1 MLTCPLPILLAAS
14 LLVTP
19 FRTQNVPPPM
29 STTKLV
35 TPHADRSI
43 QPPIHVAFAPS
54 SNDSETEAF
63 ALLFG
68 KEVHVRRVTSKL
80 DRTQPGRV
88 QSYTDAVVLPLKSTV
103 RPRQVAVRAD
113 GEDGKAGE
121 VVVLGWDTDAQCDA
135 LWFSTFG
142 GEKASWEYMPLSSTG
157 KANISSALGGFVF
170 QTKEG
175 DLLSCACLRG
185 LVPLA
190 TRAPE
195 LTCRYHFER
204 CSQGPVQRLRT
215 VAHCAS
221 YLLSLRQVNR
231 VRRSLLPRRSL
242 PARQALRCVFDLGGA
257 VPDRLRL
264 HVLHVLLRLPHLHDD
279 DARVQVRTPGRDRS
293 RFGWRVHRFRIR
305 EDVGVEEG

>member
-1 MLTCPLPILLAAS
+1 MLSVQVWTRNNYHWYLKQEVTSLSEEHADFLAVSWHPEKPMELAILSKGQYPNYEGDRSLVLTLLISLQMLWRCGRSAGTRTLLCSAHRRTLESLLLSTDVSLVHLEKAIHLMLTCPLPILLAAS

-54 SNDSETEAF
+54 SKDSETETF

-68 KEVHVRRVTSKL
+68 KEVHVRQVTSKL

-88 QSYTDAVVLPLKSTV
+88 QSYTDAVVLPLDSTI

-175 DLLSCACLRG
+175 DLMSCACLLR

-190 TRAPE
+190 IGAGTD
-195 LTCRYHFER
+195 L
-204 CSQGPVQRLRT
+204 
-215 VAHCAS
+215 
-221 YLLSLRQVNR
+221 
-231 VRRSLLPRRSL
+231 
-242 PARQALRCVFDLGGA
+242 ALMF
-257 VPDRLRL
+257 
-264 HVLHVLLRLPHLHDD
+264 
-279 DARVQVRTPGRDRS
+279 
-293 RFGWRVHRFRIR
+293 
-305 EDVGVEEG
+305 